1 MVSFLY
7 FLETKITKRLLP
19 QLRQM
24 PQPIPKRIK
33 ENKPE
38 LCKQTF
44 NTLLVDGSNIL
55 ELSSLGDK
63 TISSSGT
70 EIGGIFQFFLQLKIL
85 LQKGNFR
92 YVYVFWDGNNSGN
105 LRYNLNKEY
114 KLNRDKEFEDDDL
127 SDYMKEVNKKIS
139 NMYSYFKKKQKDPV
153 KLAEQKKHKEI
164 FYWQRDIIMEMLE
177 ELFIRQCVCDKT
189 EADDFIGYYVSHKK
203 DNERI
208 VIVSNDRDLT
218 QLISE
223 DVIVYVQSLKTFVN
237 TKNHTD
243 IMGYNYQ
250 NVVLKKILC
259 GDASDN
265 IKGIKGLG
273 EKTLFNNFE
282 EIKKRKVTL
291 EEVIEK
297 ASKINEQRISEK
309 KKPLKW
315 AENIVNKVTDGCQGE
330 KIYDINE
337 KIIDLHNPLM
347 TDEAKEVIEG
357 MMYAPIDPTDRTME
371 NLYNIIVKYDIDTLK
386 DTTTFGNFFSEFM
399 YLIDKEKKNLP
410 I

>member
-1 MVSFLY
+1 
-7 FLETKITKRLLP
+7 
-19 QLRQM
+19 M

-63 TISSSGT
+63 TLSSSGT

-250 NVVLKKILC
+250 NVVLKKMLC

-282 EIKKRKVTL
+282 EFKKRKVTL

>member
-1 MVSFLY
+1 
-7 FLETKITKRLLP
+7 
-19 QLRQM
+19 M

-282 EIKKRKVTL
+282 EFKKRKVTL

-330 KIYDINE
+330 KIYDINK